1 MKNQK
6 TTEQLV
12 LELLETKPNTRTD
25 DFILYGSVLKRVG
38 VDLKN
43 TTLYDFLSTAKKSKL
58 PSFSAVARA
67 RRKIHEQR
75 PELKDKATAE
85 ARRDEQYEYIKY
97 SQTIIGETK

>member
-67 RRKIHEQR
+67 RRKIQEQR

-85 ARRDEQYEYIKY
+85 AEAKVPAIKA
-97 SQTIIGETK
+97 SMGI